1 MVIFLTNT
9 YNAETTKCI
18 QNIAITQEM
27 TLKNIKHTH
36 TQMQILT
43 TGQFASLIHSKL
55 RGSTIKSSGN

>member
-36 TQMQILT
+36 THTNANTYHRTVCFPYPFEVAWI
-43 TGQFASLIHSKL
+43 
-55 RGSTIKSSGN
+55 NN